1 MASFGNGEPDILL
14 MASGSEVTLIY
25 DAARKLADEGV
36 NVRVVSF
43 PSWELFEQQSAGY
56 RASVL
61 PAGVTRRLAVE
72 AGVAQGWERYVG
84 SSGRIVSIER
94 FGASAPYKTIFEHLG
109 FTVDNVY
116 QQAKSVLA
124 GARKL
129 SAVGKATGG
138 RRVSKK
144 VRGQ

>member
-1 MASFGNGEPDILL
+1 MASFGKSDPDIIL
-14 MASGSEVTLIY
+14 MASGSEVTLVF

-36 NVRVVSF
+36 NVRVISF
-43 PSWELFEQQSAGY
+43 PSWELFEQQSDGY
-56 RASVL
+56 RESVL

-84 SSGRIVSIER
+84 PSGRILSIER

-116 QQAKSVLA
+116 QQAKSLLA

-129 SAVGKATGG
+129 SATGKVTGG

-144 VRGQ
+144 VRGR